1 MEFSASVSPQG
12 LRDANK
18 NIRFGLLGGSVVKSP
33 PANAGD
39 MGLIPGLGRSHMQR
53 SNLAPVPQL
62 LSLCLRAHALQ
73 QEKPPQ

>member
-39 MGLIPGLGRSHMQR
+39 MGLIPGLGRSHILQ
-53 SNLAPVPQL
+53 SNWAHVPQL
-62 LSLCLRAHALQ
+62 LCSRA
-73 QEKPPQ
+73 QEHNS